1 MGFVEFREL
10 CCYAQIHGGVI
21 VFYDK
26 YLELCK
32 KKGVKPSPAATEA
45 GISKSLVTKWK
56 TNKTETPSPEVLEQL
71 SKYFHVPISELLGE
85 NEQKNNA
92 PSEETLTEDEL
103 RILLAFRAMSP
114 DRKKALAD
122 LVGISD
128 PQK

>member
-1 MGFVEFREL
+1 M
-10 CCYAQIHGGVI
+10 
-21 VFYDK
+21 FYDK

-56 TNKTETPSPEVLEQL
+56 NNKTETPSPEVLEQL

-92 PSEETLTEDEL
+92 PSEETLTEDEQ
-103 RILLAFRAMSP
+103 RILMAL
-114 DRKKALAD
+114 RKKTPEERKALSILLGID
-122 LVGISD
+122 L
-128 PQK
+128 P

>member
-1 MGFVEFREL
+1 MGFVELREL

-92 PSEETLTEDEL
+92 LGEFSLTEDEQ
-103 RILLAFRAMSP
+103 RILMAL
-114 DRKKALAD
+114 RKKTPEERNALSILLGID
-122 LVGISD
+122 L
-128 PQK
+128 P